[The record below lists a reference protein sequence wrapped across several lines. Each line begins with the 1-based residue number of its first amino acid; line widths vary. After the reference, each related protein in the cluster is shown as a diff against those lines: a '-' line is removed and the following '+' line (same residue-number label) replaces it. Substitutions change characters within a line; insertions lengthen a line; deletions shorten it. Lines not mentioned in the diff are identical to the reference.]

1 MHLSQFRKVS
11 YICTMINLEQ
21 LGVHLPQGYLF
32 QNITVQINKGD
43 KIGLAGKNG
52 AGKSTLLKLI
62 SGKDQVSEGKIH
74 RPKDL
79 SIGYLT
85 QDIKIDTELSVFEF
99 LNQSN
104 ELLTRLKNRLDEI
117 NHDLVVRTDYESD
130 SYMEM
135 LNELSDL
142 NHEFNL
148 HEGFLWEEKIAS
160 TLKGLGFFDAD
171 FDKKISEF
179 SGGWKMRAELSRIL
193 VNQPDIILLDEPTNH
208 LDIISISWLENYLQK
223 FEGAVIVISHDRLF
237 LDNVTKRTLEIS
249 QGKLLD
255 FPYGY
260 SKYKIAR
267 AEEAERM
274 GDAKKQ
280 QEKDIKHTKELIDK
294 FRAKKNKASFA
305 QSLIKK
311 LDKTEIIEGDNISSS
326 GMKMSFPLSVQPGK
340 WVLEMHNMG
349 KTYGNRTLFKDI
361 NITVGLGEKIALLGA
376 NGVGKSTLIKR
387 VMNKIEGEGIVN
399 YGHNVQIT
407 YFAQD
412 QAESLDITKTIYETV
427 DDIAIGDIR
436 KDLRS
441 ILGAFLFTGEDVDK
455 KVAVLSGG
463 ERTRLALCILLLS
476 PSNFLILDEPT
487 NHLDILS
494 KDVLKSALINY
505 EGTFIVVSHDREFL
519 DGLTNRI
526 WDIENQGLKIHHFG
540 VQEFLQRKMELTDG
554 QKPSMS
560 EKKVIVTPQVA
571 IIADTKENPLSFDEQ
586 KEIKRKKNQ
595 LNTQVKKSEDTIATL
610 ESKIKSLDSQI
621 LNIDYTNKN
630 ESAKILAEYD
640 RTKTQLNR
648 EMEIWEQATEELMT
662 IKE

>member
-1 MHLSQFRKVS
+1 
-11 YICTMINLEQ
+11 MINLEQ

-32 QNITVQINKGD
+32 QGITVQINKGD

-62 SGKDQVSEGKIH
+62 SGKDQPSEGKIH
-74 RPKDL
+74 KPKDL

-85 QDIKIDTELSVFEF
+85 QDIKIDTKLSVFEF

-104 ELLTRLKNRLDEI
+104 ELLTRLKNRLEVI
-117 NHDLVVRTDYESD
+117 NQELVTRTDYESD
-130 SYMEM
+130 SYMDM

-160 TLKGLGFFDAD
+160 TLKGLGFTDLEFE
-171 FDKKISEF
+171 KKLSEF

-267 AEEAERM
+267 AEESERM
-274 GDAKKQ
+274 GEAKKQ

-311 LDKTEIIEGDNISSS
+311 LDKTEIIEVDNDNNS
-326 GMKMSFPLSVQPGK
+326 GMKISFPLSVQPGK

-349 KTYGNRTLFKDI
+349 KTYGDRTLFKNI
-361 NITVGLGEKIALLGA
+361 NITVGRGEKIALLGA

-387 VMNKIEGEGIVN
+387 VMNKIEGDGEVN

-412 QAESLDITKTIYETV
+412 QAESLDINKTIYETV
-427 DDIAIGDIR
+427 DDIAVGEIR

-494 KDVLKSALINY
+494 KEVLKSALINY

-540 VQEFLQRKMELTDG
+540 VQEFLQRKMDI
-554 QKPSMS
+554 S
-560 EKKVIVTPQVA
+560 EENKQLLNENKKVKSPTP
-571 IIADTKENPLSFDEQ
+571 IIKVEEIKIQSFDEI
-586 KEIKRKKNQ
+586 KEIKRKKTQ
-595 LNTQVKKSEDTIATL
+595 LNNQIKKTEENISSL
-610 ESKIKSLDSQI
+610 ENKIQKMDEII
-621 LNIDYTNKN
+621 LNLDYTNET
-630 ESAKILAEYD
+630 ESTKVLAEYE
-640 RTKTQLNR
+640 TIKKELNS
-648 EMEIWEQATEELMT
+648 EMEIWELATEELMT
-662 IKE
+662 LD

>member
-1 MHLSQFRKVS
+1 
-11 YICTMINLEQ
+11 MINIEQ

-62 SGKDQVSEGKIH
+62 SGKDQPSEGKIH

-85 QDIKIDTELSVFEF
+85 QDIKIDTQLSVFEF

-104 ELLTRLKNRLDEI
+104 VFLTTIKKRLDEI
-117 NHDLVVRTDYESD
+117 NSDLVTRTDYESD
-130 SYMEM
+130 SYMEL

-160 TLKGLGFFDAD
+160 TLKGLGFAEIE
-171 FDKKISEF
+171 FDKKLSEF

-249 QGKLLD
+249 NGKLLD
-255 FPYGY
+255 FPFGY

-267 AEEAERM
+267 AEESERM
-274 GDAKKQ
+274 IDAKKQ

-311 LDKTEIIEGDNISSS
+311 LDKTEIIEVDNDKNS
-326 GMKMSFPLSVQPGK
+326 GMKISFPLSLQPGK

-349 KTYGNRTLFKDI
+349 KTYGDRTLFKEI
-361 NITVGLGEKIALLGA
+361 NLTVGRGEKIALLGA

-387 VMNKIEGEGIVN
+387 VMNKVEGDGTVN

-412 QAESLDITKTIYETV
+412 QAEALDISKTIYETV
-427 DDIAIGDIR
+427 DDVAVGDIR

-463 ERTRLALCILLLS
+463 ERTRLALCLLLLS

-487 NHLDILS
+487 NHLDIIS
-494 KDVLKSALINY
+494 KEVLKSALINY

-519 DGLTNRI
+519 NGLTNRI
-526 WDIENQGLKIHHFG
+526 WDIEDQGLKVHHFG
-540 VQEFLQRKMELTDG
+540 VQEFLQRKMDLSNNQIHIENKHKNTID
-554 QKPSMS
+554 KIEAPKVVID
-560 EKKVIVTPQVA
+560 EKIEKV
-571 IIADTKENPLSFDEQ
+571 LSFDEQ
-586 KEIKRKKNQ
+586 KEFKRKKNQ
-595 LNTQVKKSEDTIATL
+595 LSNQVKKAEENI
-610 ESKIKSLDSQI
+610 SKFEEQLKELDQNI
-621 LNIDYTNKN
+621 LNLDYSD
-630 ESAKILAEYD
+630 EIQSAKFLSDYESVKKLLD
-640 RTKTQLNR
+640 N
-648 EMEIWEQATEELMT
+648 EMEIWENATEQLLQ
-662 IKE
+662 IND

>member
-1 MHLSQFRKVS
+1 
-11 YICTMINLEQ
+11 MINLEQ

-52 AGKSTLLKLI
+52 AGKSTMLKLI
-62 SGKDQVSEGKIH
+62 SGKDQPSEGKIH
-74 RPKDL
+74 RPKGL
-79 SIGYLT
+79 TIGYLT

-117 NHDLVVRTDYESD
+117 NTELVIRTDYESD

-160 TLKGLGFFDAD
+160 TLKGLGFFEVD
-171 FDKKISEF
+171 FTKKLSEF

-267 AEEAERM
+267 AEESERM
-274 GDAKKQ
+274 VDAKKQ

-311 LDKTEIIEGDNISSS
+311 LDKTEIIEVDNISSS
-326 GMKMSFPLSVQPGK
+326 GMKMSFPLSIQPGK

-349 KTYGNRTLFKDI
+349 KTYGDRTLFKDI
-361 NITVGLGEKIALLGA
+361 NITVGRGEKIALLGA

-387 VMNKIEGEGIVN
+387 VMNKIPGEGIVN

-427 DDIAIGDIR
+427 DDIAVGDIR

-494 KDVLKSALINY
+494 KDVLKAALINY

-540 VQEFLQRKMELTDG
+540 VQEFLQRKMELTEG
-554 QKPSMS
+554 SKPPVSAQKNTTPIVKVEEVKV
-560 EKKVIVTPQVA
+560 EKT
-571 IIADTKENPLSFDEQ
+571 LSFDEQ
-586 KEIKRKKNQ
+586 KEFKRKKTQ
-595 LNTQVKKSEDTIATL
+595 LNNQVKKAEDAISDL
-610 ESKIKSLDSQI
+610 ELKIKKMDEQILALDYTNENESTKLLAEYDILKKSLDS
-621 LNIDYTNKN
+621 
-630 ESAKILAEYD
+630 
-640 RTKTQLNR
+640 
-648 EMEIWEQATEELMT
+648 EMQNWENATEEL
-662 IKE
+662 ILLID

>member
-1 MHLSQFRKVS
+1 
-11 YICTMINLEQ
+11 MINLEQ

-62 SGKDQVSEGKIH
+62 SGKDQPSEGKIH

-85 QDIKIDTELSVFEF
+85 QDIKIDTQLSVFEF

-104 ELLTRLKNRLDEI
+104 LLLTSIKKRLDEI
-117 NHDLVVRTDYESD
+117 NSDLVIRTDYDSE
-130 SYMEM
+130 SYMEL

-160 TLKGLGFFDAD
+160 TLKGLGFNESE

-249 QGKLLD
+249 NGKLLD
-255 FPYGY
+255 FPFGY
-260 SKYKIAR
+260 SKYKIVR
-267 AEEAERM
+267 AEESERM
-274 GDAKKQ
+274 IDAKKQ

-311 LDKTEIIEGDNISSS
+311 LDKTEIIEVDNDKTS
-326 GMKMSFPLSVQPGK
+326 GMKISFPLSVQPGK

-349 KTYGNRTLFKDI
+349 KTYGERTLFKEI
-361 NITVGLGEKIALLGA
+361 NLTVGRGEKIALLGA

-387 VMNKIEGEGIVN
+387 VMNKVEGDGTVN

-412 QAESLDITKTIYETV
+412 QAEALDISKTIYETV
-427 DDIAIGDIR
+427 DDVAVGDIR

-463 ERTRLALCILLLS
+463 ERTRLALCLLLLS

-487 NHLDILS
+487 NHLDIIS
-494 KDVLKSALINY
+494 KEVLKSALINY

-526 WDIENQGLKIHHFG
+526 WDIEDQGLKIHHFG
-540 VQEFLQRKMELTDG
+540 VQEFLQRKMDLTNNLNTIDL
-554 QKPSMS
+554 QKQNKIEIPKVVIE
-560 EKKVIVTPQVA
+560 EKKD
-571 IIADTKENPLSFDEQ
+571 IALSFEEQ
-586 KEIKRKKNQ
+586 KELKRKKNQ
-595 LNTQVKKSEDTIATL
+595 LSNQVKKSEENISKL
-610 ESKIKSLDSQI
+610 ELQLKELDLKILNLDYSDEISSSKILVEYENVKKSLDG
-621 LNIDYTNKN
+621 
-630 ESAKILAEYD
+630 
-640 RTKTQLNR
+640 
-648 EMEIWEQATEELMT
+648 EMEIWEKATEELFAL
-662 IKE
+662 ID